1 MERYINLNVNKK
13 YIITLV
19 KNKIKLRKNL
29 TNKNSGFRVT
39 AFKTL
44 RF

>member
-29 TNKNSGFRVT
+29 TVIKIQD
-39 AFKTL
+39 L
-44 RF
+44 E